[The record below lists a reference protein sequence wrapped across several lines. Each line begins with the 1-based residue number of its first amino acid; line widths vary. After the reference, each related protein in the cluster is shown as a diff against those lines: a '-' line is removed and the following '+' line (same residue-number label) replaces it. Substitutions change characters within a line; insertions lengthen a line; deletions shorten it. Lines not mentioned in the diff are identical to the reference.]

1 MLRNLKKN
9 QSGFTIIEVLIVLAI
24 AGLIL
29 GVVLATV
36 PSLKRSQRN
45 TQRKADVSAVLG
57 AIADY
62 SSNNNGAIPTAINS
76 NTGGVAIFGA
86 GVTSEAKVNYYT
98 AGFAATA
105 GGIYYS
111 ASPIAANTFD
121 TPAEDYLAI
130 VSGATCNG
138 NAAVAGSSRSVAA
151 VYEIENTG
159 STYSQVCLSS

>member
-62 SSNNNGAIPTAINS
+62 TSNNNGAIPTTLTS
-76 NTGGVAIFGA
+76 NAGGIATFGA
-86 GVTSEAKVNYYT
+86 GVASDAKVNYYT
-98 AGFAATA
+98 IGNTAVA
-105 GGIYYS
+105 GGISYS
-111 ASPIAANTFD
+111 ATLIAANTLD
-121 TPAEDYLAI
+121 TAAEDYLAI
-130 VSGATCNG
+130 ISGATCSG
-138 NAAVAGSSRSVAA
+138 TGAVAGSARSVAA

-159 STYSQVCLSS
+159 STYAQVCLAS